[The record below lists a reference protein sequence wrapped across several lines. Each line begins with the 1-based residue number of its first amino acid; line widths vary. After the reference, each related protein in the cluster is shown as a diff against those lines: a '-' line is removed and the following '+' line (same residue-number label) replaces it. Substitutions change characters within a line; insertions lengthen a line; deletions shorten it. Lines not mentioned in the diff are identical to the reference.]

1 MGIVLHFPPTQPDD
15 VVLVFKPL
23 HKPTPDVPRC
33 TGNGQHFFF
42 PVFHGLLNWP
52 SFKLLMKK
60 SGIAVKGFLLLP
72 EFIYPKFKGA
82 PLKTYPVLKKYLPIQ
97 LVWSGH

>member
-1 MGIVLHFPPTQPDD
+1 
-15 VVLVFKPL
+15 
-23 HKPTPDVPRC
+23 
-33 TGNGQHFFF
+33 
-42 PVFHGLLNWP
+42 
-52 SFKLLMKK
+52 MKK